1 MKTTYFCGFFTFFRH
16 WTTSKLHI
24 ESKITQN
31 VANRYNYRT
40 YSENETFCTFK
51 YKKIRL
57 SNTKKDGPQN
67 ILCPAA
73 C

>member
-16 WTTSKLHI
+16 WTTLSFTLRAKSRKMQLI
-24 ESKITQN
+24 GITIGLN
-31 VANRYNYRT
+31 
-40 YSENETFCTFK
+40 SENETFCSFK
-51 YKKIRL
+51 YQK
-57 SNTKKDGPQN
+57 NEAEQHKKDGPQN